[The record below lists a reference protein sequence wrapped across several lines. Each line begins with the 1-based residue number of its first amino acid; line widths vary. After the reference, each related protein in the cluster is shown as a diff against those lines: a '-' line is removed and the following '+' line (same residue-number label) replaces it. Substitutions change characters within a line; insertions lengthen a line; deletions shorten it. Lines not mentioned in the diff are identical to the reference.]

1 MEPEIF
7 GAMFIMVSVYVR
19 KEPCNVK
26 KKKCLPWFMIS

>member
-7 GAMFIMVSVYVR
+7 GAMFIMVFVYVR

-26 KKKCLPWFMIS
+26 KKSVYHDSW